1 VTEKIRIQCN
11 ACGADMFQPL
21 STVGE
26 WEIGRCRRCSLIYV
40 NPAPF
45 FEPSNEFSDI
55 SVDFQYTQYMRQP
68 ITPAILEFE
77 RQQLRHQV
85 GLLKRFSANM
95 PAQGRLLEVGCGSGA
110 SVRAAVDLGWDAI
123 GIDIDPVLIQLG
135 REQLKVDVRAT
146 TLLKAGLDEASLDFI
161 RLRDVI
167 EHLPNP
173 YETLLEIKR
182 LLAPNGVALIV
193 TPNEGGLPTQVRLLL
208 GKKRDKVAT
217 VPPPH
222 HLHGFTPDTLR
233 RIFDRVGLRT
243 HVITTTPP
251 FDPDYVTS
259 NNMRSA
265 DRRLLTWIW
274 SGARLLGRG
283 SVLVG
288 WVTKN

>member
-1 VTEKIRIQCN
+1 
-11 ACGADMFQPL
+11 MFQPL
-21 STVGE
+21 SRVGE
-26 WEIGRCRRCSLIYV
+26 WEIGRCRQCSLIYV

-45 FEPSNEFSDI
+45 FEPSNEFSEI

-68 ITPAILEFE
+68 ITPAILDFE
-77 RQQLRHQV
+77 RRQLQSQFARLAQ
-85 GLLKRFSANM
+85 LSRNM
-95 PAQGRLLEVGCGSGA
+95 PDRGRLLEVGCGSGA

-123 GIDIDPVLIQLG
+123 GIDIDPLLIQLG
-135 REQLKVDVRAT
+135 REQLGVDVRAT
-146 TLLKAGLDEASLDFI
+146 TLLKAGLEEGSLDFI

-182 LLAPNGVALIV
+182 LLAPGGVALIV

-208 GKKRDKVAT
+208 GKKRDRVAT

-222 HLHGFTPDTLR
+222 HLHGFTPNTLR
-233 RIFDRVGLRT
+233 RLFDRVGLRT
-243 HVITTTPP
+243 RIITTTTPV
-251 FDPDYVTS
+251 DPTYVTS

-265 DRRLLTWIW
+265 GFNWMNLVW
-274 SGARLLGRG
+274 SGARLIGRG